1 MASLRKRGDLQ
12 WQARIARKGYPAQV
26 RTFNTKAEAEAWARA
41 LESEMDRGSFVSRWA
56 SETFMPPN
64 LLRQR

>member
-41 LESEMDRGSFVSRWA
+41 LESEMDRGSFLPAQPGR
-56 SETFMPPN
+56 
-64 LLRQR
+64 